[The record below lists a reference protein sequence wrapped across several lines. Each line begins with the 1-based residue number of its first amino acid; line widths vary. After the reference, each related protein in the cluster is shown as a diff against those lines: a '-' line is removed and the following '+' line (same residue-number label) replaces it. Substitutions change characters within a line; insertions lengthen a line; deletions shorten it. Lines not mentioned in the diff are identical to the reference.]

1 MRSFYKTSFFFVSL
15 FIIAS
20 CGGGGGGGSSEPS
33 GPAPTV
39 QLSSS
44 SSSTE
49 VGSDINL
56 TWSSTNS
63 TSCSASWTNQTGTSG
78 TQSVTVSKAGTNS
91 YAISCSGSGGSRSA
105 TANVDGF
112 YMVDGVSIDGYIS
125 GASIFVDA
133 NENFILDEGEDST
146 SSNTSGGFNIKLGN
160 SALVSIGG
168 QDVDTQTQLDNFL
181 MIRNLSGYTADKY
194 MVTPITSV
202 SYFKPD
208 MNIYSSLGLDS
219 SVDVFKSDPVANK
232 GDGGAYDLLYEK
244 GNQLTILALSMQNMS
259 NNLNSSTDNTADYFK
274 AISEEIDLEY
284 SSSSNIVNIED
295 NEFIEKVVDNI
306 IASKSLTIDSTNKEN
321 VVSALA
327 SVLPVVGVKSTDEL
341 TNAVVNFGINKLQAD
356 LITIASGS
364 AEQSLINSYK
374 SDVLNYISS
383 DQSVDSNDIRPTII
397 TFNDTVAMVED
408 GTITFSP
415 LKNDS
420 YIPGESYSLS
430 ITNPAN
436 GTASIAESSPEQ
448 ITYVPSANFNGQDAM
463 TYTLSQNGDT
473 KTSTISFMI
482 TAVNDAPVINTNS
495 SINYSENDN
504 TPINID
510 VNDVDNDELTVTV
523 TGADIG
529 DFNFVSETVLLN
541 FKNIPDYETKN
552 KYQIT
557 ITATDGQI
565 EVSKEITINILD
577 INENPQG
584 YKVPSSIDVIETK
597 E

>member
-1 MRSFYKTSFFFVSL
+1 MNSFFKTSFLFISL
-15 FIIAS
+15 FLIAS

-33 GPAPTV
+33 GPPPTV
-39 QLSSS
+39 QLSSNN
-44 SSSTE
+44 SSTE
-49 VGSDINL
+49 VGTDISL

-78 TQSVTVSKAGTNS
+78 TQSVTVSKAGINS

-105 TANVDGF
+105 TTDVEGF

-133 NENFILDEGEDST
+133 NENFILDADENST
-146 SSNTSGGFNIKLGN
+146 SSGTSGEFNIKLGN

-181 MIRNLSGYTADKY
+181 MVRNLSGYTADKY
-194 MVTPITSV
+194 MVTPITSIA
-202 SYFKPD
+202 YFKPD
-208 MNIYSSLGLDS
+208 LNIYSSLGLDS

-244 GNQLTILALSMQNMS
+244 GNQLTILALSMQNMT

-284 SSSSNIVNIED
+284 SSSSNIVNIE
-295 NEFIEKVVDNI
+295 NNVFIEKVVDNI
-306 IASKSLTIDSTNKEN
+306 IATKSLTIDSSNKEN

-341 TNAVVNFGINKLQAD
+341 TNAVVNFGINKLQTD

-364 AEQSLINSYK
+364 AEQTLINSYK

-383 DQSVDSNDIRPTII
+383 DQSVDSNDITPTII

-408 GTITFSP
+408 GSITFSP
-415 LKNDS
+415 LRNDS
-420 YIPGESYSLS
+420 YIPGDSYTLS
-430 ITNPAN
+430 ITNPSN
-436 GTASIAESSPEQ
+436 GTASIVESSPEQ
-448 ITYVPSANFNGQDAM
+448 ITYVPNTNFNGQDAM

-473 KTSTISFMI
+473 KTSTVLFVI
-482 TAVNDAPVINTNS
+482 TAENDAPVINTNS
-495 SINYSENDN
+495 TINYSENDN
-504 TPINID
+504 TPIDIE
-510 VNDVDNDELTVTV
+510 VNDVDNDELTIAIG
-523 TGADIG
+523 GADI
-529 DFNFVSETVLLN
+529 DSFNFASETNLLT
-541 FKNIPDYETKN
+541 FKNTPDYETKN

-557 ITATDGQI
+557 ITANDGQI
-565 EVSKEITINILD
+565 EVLKAVTISIVD
-577 INENPQG
+577 VNENPQG

>member
-364 AEQSLINSYK
+364 AEETLINSYK

-415 LKNDS
+415 LINDS

-436 GTASIAESSPEQ
+436 GTASISESSPEQ
-448 ITYVPSANFNGQDAM
+448 ITYVPSANFNGQDSM
-463 TYTLSQNGDT
+463 TYTLSQNGYT
-473 KTSTISFMI
+473 KTSTVSFMI

-495 SINYSENDN
+495 TINYSENDN
-504 TPINID
+504 TAINID
-510 VNDVDNDELTVTV
+510 VNDVDNDELTITV
-523 TGADIG
+523 AGADID

-541 FKNIPDYETKN
+541 FKNTPDFETKN

>member
-1 MRSFYKTSFFFVSL
+1 MNSFFKTSFLFISL
-15 FIIAS
+15 FLIAS

-33 GPAPTV
+33 GPPPTV
-39 QLSSS
+39 QLSSNN
-44 SSSTE
+44 SSTE
-49 VGSDINL
+49 VGTDISL

-78 TQSVTVSKAGTNS
+78 TQSVTVSKAGINS

-105 TANVDGF
+105 TTDVEGF

-133 NENFILDEGEDST
+133 NENFILDADENST
-146 SSNTSGGFNIKLGN
+146 SSGTSGEFNIKLGN

-181 MIRNLSGYTADKY
+181 MVRNLSGYTADKY
-194 MVTPITSV
+194 MVTPITSIA
-202 SYFKPD
+202 YFKPD
-208 MNIYSSLGLDS
+208 LNIYSSLGLDS

-244 GNQLTILALSMQNMS
+244 GNQLTILALSMQNMT

-274 AISEEIDLEY
+274 AISEEIDLQY
-284 SSSSNIVNIED
+284 SSSSNIVNIE
-295 NEFIEKVVDNI
+295 NNVFIEKVVDNI
-306 IASKSLTIDSTNKEN
+306 IATKSLTIESSNKEN

-341 TNAVVNFGINKLQAD
+341 TNAVVNFGINKLQTD

-364 AEQSLINSYK
+364 AEQTLINSYK

-408 GTITFSP
+408 GSITFSP
-415 LKNDS
+415 LRNYS
-420 YIPGESYSLS
+420 YIPGDSYTLS
-430 ITNPAN
+430 ITNPSN
-436 GTASIAESSPEQ
+436 GTASIVESSPEQ
-448 ITYVPSANFNGQDAM
+448 ITYVPNTNFNGQDAM

-473 KTSTISFMI
+473 KTSTVLFVI
-482 TAVNDAPVINTNS
+482 TAENDAPVINTNS
-495 SINYSENDN
+495 TINYSENDN
-504 TPINID
+504 TPIDIE
-510 VNDVDNDELTVTV
+510 VNDVDNDELKIAIG
-523 TGADIG
+523 GADI
-529 DFNFVSETVLLN
+529 DSFNFATETNLLT
-541 FKNIPDYETKN
+541 FKNTPDYETKN

-557 ITATDGQI
+557 ITANDGQI
-565 EVSKEITINILD
+565 EVLKAVTISIVD
-577 INENPQG
+577 VNENPQG

>member
-1 MRSFYKTSFFFVSL
+1 MNSFFKTSFLFISL
-15 FIIAS
+15 FLIAS

-33 GPAPTV
+33 GPPPTV
-39 QLSSS
+39 QLSSNN
-44 SSSTE
+44 SSTE
-49 VGSDINL
+49 VGTDISL

-78 TQSVTVSKAGTNS
+78 TQSVTVSKAGINS

-105 TANVDGF
+105 TTDVEGF

-133 NENFILDEGEDST
+133 NENFILDADENST
-146 SSNTSGGFNIKLGN
+146 SSGTSGEFNIKLGN

-181 MIRNLSGYTADKY
+181 MVRNLSGYTADKY
-194 MVTPITSV
+194 MVTPITSIA
-202 SYFKPD
+202 YFKPD
-208 MNIYSSLGLDS
+208 LNIYSSLGLDS

-244 GNQLTILALSMQNMS
+244 GNQLTILALSMQNMT

-284 SSSSNIVNIED
+284 SSSSNIVNIE
-295 NEFIEKVVDNI
+295 NNVFIEKVVDNI
-306 IASKSLTIDSTNKEN
+306 IATKSLTIDSSNKEN

-341 TNAVVNFGINKLQAD
+341 TNAVVNFGINKLQTD

-364 AEQSLINSYK
+364 AEQTLINSYK

-408 GTITFSP
+408 GSITFSP
-415 LKNDS
+415 LRNDS
-420 YIPGESYSLS
+420 YIPGDSYTLS
-430 ITNPAN
+430 ITNPSN
-436 GTASIAESSPEQ
+436 GTASIVESSPEQ
-448 ITYVPSANFNGQDAM
+448 ITYVPNTNFNGQDAM

-473 KTSTISFMI
+473 KTSTVLFVI
-482 TAVNDAPVINTNS
+482 TAENDAPVINTNS
-495 SINYSENDN
+495 TINYSENDN
-504 TPINID
+504 TPIDIE
-510 VNDVDNDELTVTV
+510 VNDVDNDELTIAIG
-523 TGADIG
+523 GADI
-529 DFNFVSETVLLN
+529 DSFNFATETNLLT
-541 FKNIPDYETKN
+541 FKNTPDYETKN

-557 ITATDGQI
+557 ITANDGQI
-565 EVSKEITINILD
+565 EVLKAVTISIVD
-577 INENPQG
+577 VNENPQG

>member
-1 MRSFYKTSFFFVSL
+1 MNSFFKTSFLFISL
-15 FIIAS
+15 FLIAS

-33 GPAPTV
+33 GPPPTV
-39 QLSSS
+39 QLSSNN
-44 SSSTE
+44 SSTE
-49 VGSDINL
+49 VGTDISL

-78 TQSVTVSKAGTNS
+78 TQSVTVSKAGINS

-105 TANVDGF
+105 TTDVEGF

-133 NENFILDEGEDST
+133 NENFILDADENST
-146 SSNTSGGFNIKLGN
+146 SSGTSGEFNIKLGN

-181 MIRNLSGYTADKY
+181 MVRNLSGYTADKY
-194 MVTPITSV
+194 MVTPITSIA
-202 SYFKPD
+202 YFKPD
-208 MNIYSSLGLDS
+208 LNIYSSLGLDS

-244 GNQLTILALSMQNMS
+244 GNQLTILALSMQNMT

-284 SSSSNIVNIED
+284 SSSSNIVNIE
-295 NEFIEKVVDNI
+295 NNVFIEKVVDNI
-306 IASKSLTIDSTNKEN
+306 IATKSLTIDSSNKEN

-341 TNAVVNFGINKLQAD
+341 TNAVVNFGINKLQTD

-364 AEQSLINSYK
+364 AEQTLINSYK

-383 DQSVDSNDIRPTII
+383 DQSVDSNDITPTII

-408 GTITFSP
+408 GSITFSP
-415 LKNDS
+415 LRNDS
-420 YIPGESYSLS
+420 YIPGDSYTLS
-430 ITNPAN
+430 ITNPSN
-436 GTASIAESSPEQ
+436 GTASIVESSPEQ
-448 ITYVPSANFNGQDAM
+448 ITYVPNTNFNGQDAM

-473 KTSTISFMI
+473 KTSTVLFVI
-482 TAVNDAPVINTNS
+482 TAENDAPVINTNS
-495 SINYSENDN
+495 TINYSENDN
-504 TPINID
+504 TPIDIE
-510 VNDVDNDELTVTV
+510 VSDVDNDELTIAIG
-523 TGADIG
+523 GADI
-529 DFNFVSETVLLN
+529 DSFNFASETNLLT
-541 FKNIPDYETKN
+541 FKNTPDYETKN

-557 ITATDGQI
+557 ITANDGQI
-565 EVSKEITINILD
+565 EVLKAVTISIVD
-577 INENPQG
+577 VNENPQG

>member
-1 MRSFYKTSFFFVSL
+1 MRSFHKTSFFFVSL

-33 GPAPTV
+33 GPPPTV

-49 VGSDINL
+49 VGTDISL

-91 YAISCSGSGGSRSA
+91 YAISCSGSGGSRS
-105 TANVDGF
+105 TTTDVDGF

-160 SALVSIGG
+160 SALISIGG

-181 MIRNLSGYTADKY
+181 MVRNLTGYTADKY
-194 MVTPITSV
+194 MVTPITSIA
-202 SYFKPD
+202 YFKPD

-219 SVDVFKSDPVANK
+219 SFDIFTSDPVANK

-244 GNQLTILALSMQNMS
+244 GNQLTILALSMQNMT

-284 SSSSNIVNIED
+284 SSSSNIVNIEN

-306 IASKSLTIDSTNKEN
+306 IAAKSLTIDSTNKEN

-327 SVLPVVGVKSTDEL
+327 SVLPVVGVKSSDEL
-341 TNAVVNFGINKLQAD
+341 TNAVVNFGINKLQTD

-364 AEQSLINSYK
+364 AEQTLINSYK

-408 GTITFSP
+408 GSITFSP
-415 LKNDS
+415 LRNDS
-420 YIPGESYSLS
+420 YIPGDSYTLS
-430 ITNPAN
+430 ITNPSN

-448 ITYVPSANFNGQDAM
+448 ITYLPNTNFNGQDAM

-473 KTSTISFMI
+473 KTSTVLFMI

-495 SINYSENDN
+495 TINYSENDN
-504 TPINID
+504 TPIDIA
-510 VNDVDNDELTVTV
+510 VNDVDNDELTITIGG
-523 TGADIG
+523 TDI
-529 DFNFVSETVLLN
+529 DSFNFASETGLLT
-541 FKNIPDYETKN
+541 FKNTPDYETKN

-557 ITATDGQI
+557 ITANDGQI
-565 EVSKEITINILD
+565 EVLKAVTISIVD
-577 INENPQG
+577 VNENPQG

>member
-91 YAISCSGSGGSRSA
+91 YAISCLGSGGSRSA

-146 SSNTSGGFNIKLGN
+146 SSNTSGEFNIKLGN

-306 IASKSLTIDSTNKEN
+306 IATKSLTIDSTNKEN

-341 TNAVVNFGINKLQAD
+341 TNAVINFGINKLQTD
-356 LITIASGS
+356 LISIASGS
-364 AEQSLINSYK
+364 AEETLINSYK

-383 DQSVDSNDIRPTII
+383 DQSVDSTDIRPTII

-408 GTITFSP
+408 GTVTFSP

-473 KTSTISFMI
+473 KTSTVSFMI

-495 SINYSENDN
+495 TINYSENDN
-504 TPINID
+504 TPIDIS

-523 TGADIG
+523 TGADIN

-541 FKNIPDYETKN
+541 FKNTPDFETKN

>member
-1 MRSFYKTSFFFVSL
+1 MNSFFKTSFLFISL
-15 FIIAS
+15 FLIAS

-33 GPAPTV
+33 GPPPTV
-39 QLSSS
+39 QLSSNN
-44 SSSTE
+44 SSTE
-49 VGSDINL
+49 VGTDISL

-78 TQSVTVSKAGTNS
+78 TQSVTVSKAGINS

-105 TANVDGF
+105 TTDVEGF

-133 NENFILDEGEDST
+133 NENFILDADENST
-146 SSNTSGGFNIKLGN
+146 SSGTSGEFNIKLGN

-181 MIRNLSGYTADKY
+181 MVRNLSGYTADKY
-194 MVTPITSV
+194 MVTPITSIA
-202 SYFKPD
+202 YFKPD
-208 MNIYSSLGLDS
+208 LNIYSSLGLDS

-244 GNQLTILALSMQNMS
+244 GNQLTILALSMQNMT

-284 SSSSNIVNIED
+284 SSSSNIVNIE
-295 NEFIEKVVDNI
+295 NNVFIEKVVDNI
-306 IASKSLTIDSTNKEN
+306 IATKSLTIDSSNKEN

-341 TNAVVNFGINKLQAD
+341 TNAVVNFGINKLQTD

-364 AEQSLINSYK
+364 AEQTLINSYK

-383 DQSVDSNDIRPTII
+383 DQSVDSNDITPTII

-408 GTITFSP
+408 GSITFSP
-415 LKNDS
+415 LRNDS
-420 YIPGESYSLS
+420 YIPGDSYTLS
-430 ITNPAN
+430 ITNPSN

-448 ITYVPSANFNGQDAM
+448 ITYVPNTNFNGQDAM

-473 KTSTISFMI
+473 KTSTVLFVI
-482 TAVNDAPVINTNS
+482 TAENDAPVINTNS
-495 SINYSENDN
+495 TINYSENDN
-504 TPINID
+504 TPIDIE
-510 VNDVDNDELTVTV
+510 VNDVDNDELTIAIG
-523 TGADIG
+523 GADI
-529 DFNFVSETVLLN
+529 DSFNFASETNLLT
-541 FKNIPDYETKN
+541 FKNTPDYETKN

-557 ITATDGQI
+557 ITANDGQI
-565 EVSKEITINILD
+565 EVLKAVTISIVD
-577 INENPQG
+577 VNENPQG

>member
-1 MRSFYKTSFFFVSL
+1 MNSFFKTSFL
-15 FIIAS
+15 FISFFLIAS

-33 GPAPTV
+33 GPPPTV
-39 QLSSS
+39 QLSSNN
-44 SSSTE
+44 SSTE
-49 VGSDINL
+49 VGTDISL

-78 TQSVTVSKAGTNS
+78 TQSVTVSKAGINS

-105 TANVDGF
+105 TTDVEGF

-133 NENFILDEGEDST
+133 NENFILDADENST
-146 SSNTSGGFNIKLGN
+146 SSGTSGEFNIKLGN

-181 MIRNLSGYTADKY
+181 MVRNLSGYTADKY
-194 MVTPITSV
+194 MVTPITSIA
-202 SYFKPD
+202 YFKPD
-208 MNIYSSLGLDS
+208 LNIYSSLGLDS

-244 GNQLTILALSMQNMS
+244 GNQLTILALSMQNMT

-284 SSSSNIVNIED
+284 SSSSNIVNIE
-295 NEFIEKVVDNI
+295 NNVFIEKVVDNI
-306 IASKSLTIDSTNKEN
+306 IATKSLTIDSSNKEN

-341 TNAVVNFGINKLQAD
+341 TNAVVNFGINKLQTD

-364 AEQSLINSYK
+364 AEQTLINSYK

-383 DQSVDSNDIRPTII
+383 DQSVDSNDITPTII

-408 GTITFSP
+408 GSITFSP
-415 LKNDS
+415 LRNDS
-420 YIPGESYSLS
+420 YIPGDSYTLS
-430 ITNPAN
+430 ITNPSN
-436 GTASIAESSPEQ
+436 GTASIVESSPEQ
-448 ITYVPSANFNGQDAM
+448 ITYVPNTNFNGQDAM

-473 KTSTISFMI
+473 KTSTVLFVI
-482 TAVNDAPVINTNS
+482 TAENDAPVINTNS
-495 SINYSENDN
+495 TINYSENDN
-504 TPINID
+504 TPIDIE
-510 VNDVDNDELTVTV
+510 VNDVDNDELTIAIG
-523 TGADIG
+523 GADI
-529 DFNFVSETVLLN
+529 DSFNFASETNLLT
-541 FKNIPDYETKN
+541 FKNTPDYETKN

-557 ITATDGQI
+557 ITANDGQI
-565 EVSKEITINILD
+565 EVLKAVTISIVD
-577 INENPQG
+577 VNENPQG